1 MSRTRIPLYMQI
13 VETLIEQIEKG
24 DPAPGD
30 RMATER
36 ALADTF
42 GVNRRT
48 VRQALDVLERRGL
61 VERVQG
67 SGTFVS
73 QPRLE
78 RGAAEF
84 FHFTERVR
92 QRGAAAGSKM
102 LSIARVMPSPL
113 VAQEL
118 ELSADAEIYRCRR
131 LRTVN
136 GQPVL
141 IETFALPA
149 ALVPDFESFDV
160 AVRSVYEIMRTEYGI
175 EVSCARQSLEAV
187 AMSEIEAQWLGAT
200 SGAPAMLERRLA
212 FDDRGRPVDFGTDL
226 YRGDRVRFVT
236 DAATVAVPVS
246 AGAGHSNRPTTSDGD
261 FSVSRKLS
269 D

>member
-1 MSRTRIPLYMQI
+1 MSPSRIPVYMQI
-13 VETLIEQIEKG
+13 VDTLIERIEQG
-24 DPAPGD
+24 DAGPGD

-36 ALADTF
+36 ALAQSF

-84 FHFTERVR
+84 FHFTERIR
-92 QRGAAAGSKM
+92 QKGAAAGSRL
-102 LSIARVMPSPL
+102 LSLERVVPSPL

-118 ELSADAEIYRCRR
+118 ELSAGAEVYRCHR

-136 GQPVL
+136 GLPLL

-149 ALVPDFESFDV
+149 DLLPDFESFDLGL
-160 AVRSVYEIMRTEYGI
+160 RSVYEIMRTEYD
-175 EVSCARQSLEAV
+175 VAVTYARQSLEAV
-187 AMSEIEAQWLGAT
+187 ALSEIEAQ
-200 SGAPAMLERRLA
+200 
-212 FDDRGRPVDFGTDL
+212 
-226 YRGDRVRFVT
+226 
-236 DAATVAVPVS
+236 
-246 AGAGHSNRPTTSDGD
+246 
-261 FSVSRKLS
+261 
-269 D
+269 

>member
-1 MSRTRIPLYMQI
+1 MTASRIPIYMQI
-13 VETLIEQIEKG
+13 VDSLMEQIERG
-24 DPAPGD
+24 EAAPGD
-30 RMATER
+30 RMGTER
-36 ALADTF
+36 ALATDF

-61 VERVQG
+61 VERIQG

-92 QRGAAAGSKM
+92 QAGSAAGSQI
-102 LSIARVMPSPL
+102 LSLERVVPSPL

-118 ELSADAEIYRCRR
+118 ELPVGAEIYRCHR

-136 GQPVL
+136 GQPLV

-149 ALVPDFESFDV
+149 ALVPGFEVFDV
-160 AVRSVYEIMRTEYGI
+160 GVRSVYEIMRTEYDVD
-175 EVSCARQSLEAV
+175 VSHARQSLEAV
-187 AMSEIEAQWLGAT
+187 TLSEIEAQWLGT
-200 SGAPAMLERRLA
+200 IPGAPAMLERRLA
-212 FDDRGRPVDFGTDL
+212 FDDGGRPVDFGTDL

-236 DAATVAVPVS
+236 DAATVAVSV
-246 AGAGHSNRPTTSDGD
+246 GADG
-261 FSVSRKLS
+261 FAAPGPAQ
-269 D
+269 